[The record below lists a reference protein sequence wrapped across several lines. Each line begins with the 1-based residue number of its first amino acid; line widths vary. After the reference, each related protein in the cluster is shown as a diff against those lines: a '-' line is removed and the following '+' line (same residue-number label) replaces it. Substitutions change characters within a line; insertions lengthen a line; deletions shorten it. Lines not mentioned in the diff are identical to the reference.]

1 MLRSSQVPESQG
13 SARQATERR
22 LSGGTVA
29 GRAVVDRARE
39 ALTRHFGYPDF
50 RPGQSELVQAAIDG
64 RDALGILP
72 TGGGKSVCYQVPAV
86 LLPHLT
92 VVVSPLVSLMADQV
106 ERCQRA
112 SIPAA
117 FLNSTLSEQER
128 DAVQRAAVV
137 GAIKILFVAPERFES
152 RAFERLAPRLRVS
165 LLAVDEAH
173 CITEWGHDFRPAY
186 LRLGRVRGL
195 FAAPVLALTATAT
208 PRTREEIASR
218 LALRAPVTVVGGFD
232 RPNLVWEVQRA
243 RSRGEKRARIGQLIR
258 ECPGTVVIYASS
270 RKGVEVVRDHLA
282 ALGRRTEAYH
292 AGLPPAERTRV
303 QTAFME
309 GSAPTV
315 VATNAFGMGI
325 DKSDVR
331 LVVHHDLPRTL
342 EAYYQEAGRAGRDGE
357 VARCVAL
364 WSEAD
369 RAGQMA
375 FVDRQH
381 PPAREVRRFWRTLC
395 DIAGE
400 QDALEVGLTDL
411 PSSGGV
417 PPTPGQVSA
426 LVRTLAACRAVRLR
440 GHIPEDADGVLRLDL
455 APHRRRPS
463 KEALHGRRQA
473 EIDKLSSVLRYAR
486 TIRCRRAEILR
497 YFGDPDASP
506 GCGACDNCRDHS
518 ARR

>member
-1 MLRSSQVPESQG
+1 MMLRSSPVPESLA
-13 SARQATERR
+13 SAERATENRP
-22 LSGGTVA
+22 SAGTI
-29 GRAVVDRARE
+29 AVRARE
-39 ALTRHFGYPDF
+39 ALSRHFGYPDF
-50 RPGQSELVQAAIDG
+50 RPGQLELVQAVIDG

-72 TGGGKSVCYQVPAV
+72 TGGGKSVCYQVPGV

-106 ERCQRA
+106 ERCHRA
-112 SIPAA
+112 GIPAA
-117 FLNSTLSEQER
+117 FLNSTLSAHER
-128 DAVQRAAVV
+128 NAVQQAAVA
-137 GAIKILFVAPERFES
+137 GAIKVLFVAPERFES

-173 CITEWGHDFRPAY
+173 CISEWGHDFRPAY
-186 LRLGRVRGL
+186 LRLGRVRSL

-208 PRTREEIASR
+208 PRTRDEIASR

-243 RSRGEKRARIGQLIR
+243 RSRGEKRALIGQLLR
-258 ECPGTVVIYASS
+258 EYPGTVVIYASS

-331 LVVHHDLPRTL
+331 LVVHHELPRTL

-357 VARCVAL
+357 IARCVAL
-364 WSEAD
+364 WSDAD

-375 FVDRQH
+375 FIDRQH
-381 PPAREVRRFWRTLC
+381 PPARDVRRLWRTLC

-400 QDALEVGLTDL
+400 QDSLEVRLTDI
-411 PSSGGV
+411 PSTGR
-417 PPTPGQVSA
+417 TPLTPAELGA
-426 LVRTLAACRAVRLR
+426 LLRTLATCRAVRLR
-440 GHIPEDADGVLRLDL
+440 ADLPEDADGLLRLDL
-455 APHRRRPS
+455 APHRRRLPR
-463 KEALHGRRQA
+463 EALHGRRRA
-473 EIDKLSSVLRYAR
+473 EVDKLASMQRYAR
-486 TIRCRRAEILR
+486 TNRCRRAEILR
-497 YFGDPDASP
+497 YFGDLDTPT
-506 GCGACDNCRDHS
+506 GCGACDNCRNHL
-518 ARR
+518 AGR